1 MVARR
6 IFLTVAALALLGG
19 MLAGGVSRFMS
30 TAAAQAM
37 SLHPQTIRLTV
48 HVDAGNDVWHKWTL
62 NCRPSTD
69 STLPDTA
76 AACKFLAKS
85 GRSVLA
91 PDPRTWMCSMIYG
104 GPQRA
109 KIYGTWG
116 GKWVSENFRRTNG
129 CEVAR
134 WQRLVV
140 LLGTPWITSSAS
152 PGPGSSLVR
161 GRVSLGPTCPVQ
173 QAGQTCEQ
181 PSIDALVT
189 FSNGSDT
196 ATARASTAGGFQIA
210 LADGVWQAT
219 ASAGM
224 RCPVVPVAVPTSAEV
239 VIACDT
245 GIR

>member
-1 MVARR
+1 MT
-6 IFLTVAALALLGG
+6 LAAVALLGG

-30 TAAAQAM
+30 TAAAQAQ

-48 HVDAGNDVWHKWTL
+48 QVDAGNGDWQKWAL
-62 NCRPSTD
+62 NCSPSAN
-69 STLPDTA
+69 STLPKAA

-91 PDPRTWMCSMIYG
+91 PYPRDLMCSMIYG

-109 KIYGTWG
+109 KVYGTWG

-134 WQRLVV
+134 WRRLVP
-140 LLGTPWITSSAS
+140 LLGQPWVGPNAS
-152 PGPGSSLVR
+152 PSAEASSVH
-161 GRVSLGPTCPVQ
+161 GRVALGPTCPVQ

-181 PSIDALVT
+181 PSVDAAVT

-196 ATARASTAGGFQIA
+196 VTVQATAAGGFQLT
-210 LADGVWQAT
+210 LANGAWQAT
-219 ASAGM
+219 AKAGM
-224 RCPVVPVAVPTSAEV
+224 RCPVVPVTVPTSAEV